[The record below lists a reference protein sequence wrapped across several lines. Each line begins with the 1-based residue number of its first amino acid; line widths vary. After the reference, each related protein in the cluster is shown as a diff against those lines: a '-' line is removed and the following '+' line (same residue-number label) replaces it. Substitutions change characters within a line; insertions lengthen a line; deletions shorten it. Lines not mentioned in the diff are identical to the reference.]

1 MKYYLID
8 PFKSKYTYE
17 TLETEPLGGTQTT
30 ILYFASYLSNHFK
43 NDNVI
48 IVNQNINDSFDNEK
62 ILF

>member
-1 MKYYLID
+1 MKYYLVD

-30 ILYFASYLSNHFK
+30 ILYFASYLSLNSI

-48 IVNQNINDSFDNEK
+48 ISI
-62 ILF
+62 IT